1 MRKKSRTTTLRA
13 NVTHIENTL
22 NQNHVIVSKKKNK
35 QNKVFETILS
45 K

>member
-1 MRKKSRTTTLRA
+1 MRKKSKTTTLRA

-22 NQNHVIVSKKKNK
+22 NQNHVIVSKKNK